1 MHRLSAQLMK
11 KVFSTADIRPAERF
25 DGWHDAVCRYVIDY
39 DARPDCRSSFEA
51 TLHEAFLE
59 ELALFSVEASPLTLA
74 HTERHISTSGDD
86 FLVCRQLT
94 GVLRLEQDD
103 RKVALGAGDMTLIDP
118 RSCYTGRRGE
128 RASTLILKIPRRRL
142 EARVGRTT
150 DMTMRILSAAEGENG
165 LVSEFIG
172 LLPEHAE
179 RLGKTAGLVA
189 EQTLDLLA
197 VALTK
202 TTGLSRAQLSSARFV
217 VLMQLRTAIEKRLSD
232 PALNPSTVAAAAGV
246 SVRYANAVL
255 ADEQTSIARLIRTLR
270 LERCRQALGDPGQ
283 AHRTV
288 SEIAYSWGFSD
299 MTHFARR
306 FKSAFGVLPSEYRR
320 SLIRPS

>member
-1 MHRLSAQLMK
+1 MK
-11 KVFSTADIRPAERF
+11 KVFSTDDIRPADRF
-25 DGWHDAVCRYVIDY
+25 DSWHEVACRHVIDH

-51 TLHEAFLE
+51 TLYEASLE
-59 ELALFSVEASPLTLA
+59 ELVLFSIETSPLTLA
-74 HTERHISTSGDD
+74 HTERHIATTSDNL
-86 FLVCRQLT
+86 FVCRQLT
-94 GVLRLEQDD
+94 GVFRLEQDE

-118 RSCYTGRRGE
+118 RFCYTGRRGE
-128 RASTLILKIPRRRL
+128 RASTLILKVPRRRL
-142 EARVGRTT
+142 EARVGRTA
-150 DMTMRILSAAEGENG
+150 DMTMRILSATEGENG
-165 LVSEFIG
+165 LVSEFIA
-172 LLPEHAE
+172 LLPKHAE
-179 RLGKTAGLVA
+179 HLGAAAGLVA

-202 TTGLSRAQLSSARFV
+202 ATSLSKAQLSSARFV
-217 VLMQLRTAIEKRLSD
+217 VLMQLRAAIEKRLND
-232 PALNPSTVAAAAGV
+232 PTLNPSTVAAAAGV

-255 ADEQTSIARLIRTLR
+255 AEEHTSIARLIRTLR

-306 FKSAFGVLPSEYRR
+306 FKMAFGMLPSEYRR
-320 SLIRPS
+320 SLVLPS